1 MPRLKVCQKN
11 SRVTQ
16 DPRRRLASNPS
27 KIISK
32 QQIGHLEVVEQK
44 GSTDMDYSLG
54 RAHKLSANRVP
65 STRKIKT
72 IGSAP

>member
-54 RAHKLSANRVP
+54 RAHKLRVP
-65 STRKIKT
+65 NTRKIKT
-72 IGSAP
+72 IGSVP